1 MHSQQELARFREII
15 RLLGKNINFFDKFGA
30 SCCGISASQWQV
42 IWEIG
47 SAGEISLNEVAAL
60 LNLDSSTM
68 SRAINN
74 LAAQDVVQRQT
85 DPVDRRYVKIHLT
98 PKGMD
103 FYRRMEEMIERYYG
117 TVLYSIPADKRNQVT
132 ESLELLLKALQEN
145 KCC

>member
-1 MHSQQELARFREII
+1 MHSHQEQARFREVI
-15 RLLGKNINFFDKFGA
+15 RLLGKNISVFNKFGA

-42 IWEIG
+42 IWELG
-47 SAGEISLNEVAAL
+47 SAGEISLNELAAL
-60 LNLDSSTM
+60 LNLDNSTM

-74 LAAQDVVQRQT
+74 LVTQDLAQRQT
-85 DPVDRRYVKIHLT
+85 DPKDRRYVKIHLT

-117 TVLYSIPADKRNQVT
+117 TVLYSIPADKRKQVT